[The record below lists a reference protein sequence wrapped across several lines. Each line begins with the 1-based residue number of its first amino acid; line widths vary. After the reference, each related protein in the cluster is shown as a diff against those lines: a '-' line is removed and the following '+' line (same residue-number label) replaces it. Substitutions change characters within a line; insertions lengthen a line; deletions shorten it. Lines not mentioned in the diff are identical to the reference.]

1 MNKTGPDL
9 VIFRE
14 VQQFRQPLIWALL
27 MAILILIVAG
37 GGWEFVQVLTTSS
50 PAEVE
55 KSRAVALVASAVAML
70 VVIGTGYLMYIIK
83 LITEV
88 REDGLYI
95 RFYPF
100 HLSFKKIPLEKV
112 RTFYATTY
120 RPILQYGG
128 WGIRYGLFGT
138 AYNVSG
144 NRGVKFE
151 FIKGR
156 HLLIGSQ
163 RPEELAHALE
173 EIMNRPEGNQSA

>member
-1 MNKTGPDL
+1 MNSSGTNR
-9 VIFRE
+9 VIFKE

-27 MAILILIVAG
+27 LAILAATLSIFGWGVVVAPGGPDAWKDKLIALAILGA
-37 GGWEFVQVLTTSS
+37 
-50 PAEVE
+50 
-55 KSRAVALVASAVAML
+55 AVL
-70 VVIGTGYLMYIIK
+70 VVGGLVYLFH
-83 LITEV
+83 LLNLTTEV
-88 REDGLYI
+88 RTDGLYV

-120 RPILQYGG
+120 HPILQYGG
-128 WGIRYGLFGT
+128 WGIRYGWSGK

-173 EIMNRPEGNQSA
+173 EIMNRPGR